1 MSATL
6 PLEKM
11 TLAEKLL
18 AMEELWEDLSRDE
31 KFESP
36 AWHGEVLE
44 ARRGEANFVDWELA
58 KRQLRAKHT

>member
-11 TLAEKLL
+11 TVAEKLQ
-18 AMEELWEDLSRDE
+18 AMEELWEDLSRGD

-36 AWHGEVLE
+36 AWHAEVLE
-44 ARRGEANFVDWELA
+44 ARRGETNFVDWEHA
-58 KRQLRAKHT
+58 KRQLRDLRK